1 MKFEGMINMKKLG
14 FVLLFM
20 GLQNLLN
27 AQINTTVK
35 FKKLLHEFGNIKEES
50 ENAIAVF
57 SFKNISNKPIW
68 ISKVETSCGCTTPEY
83 IKDTIQPGDTG
94 YVKAIYGTRGRGGEF
109 HKNVFVY
116 FNNNTDLFQSLMIT
130 GYVIPEANLANRP
143 SDYSTTYSNLA
154 FTTTMA
160 ELNTLLNTEKRVFK
174 YKAFNYMGYP
184 IRIYEVETPEYI
196 DVNIGD
202 SVIDVNDSI
211 TITITVDASKL
222 GPYGEIRR
230 RIGLITDDPN
240 GSTKILHIHANLKE
254 DFSKMSKKDLK
265 NAPIIKMDPKG
276 VIDLGKHS
284 AGEKFSYT
292 INITN
297 NGKSPLKL
305 HSILPNCSCISY
317 KIGKQVLE
325 AGESIQL
332 VLTIDTVNQ
341 SIASHTKYII
351 MYTNDP
357 NNPEIRIK
365 IVIDITT

>member
-1 MKFEGMINMKKLG
+1 MKFDRNINMRKIL
-14 FVLLFM
+14 FVLLLAGKLFI
-20 GLQNLLN
+20 LP

-35 FKKLLHEFGNIKEES
+35 FKKLLYEFGNIKEEN
-50 ENAIAVF
+50 EQAIAIF

-83 IKDTIQPGDTG
+83 SKDTVQPGDTG
-94 YVKAIYGTRGRGGEF
+94 FVRAIYGTRGRGGEF

-116 FNNNTDLFQSLMIT
+116 FNQSDLFQSLMIT

-154 FTTTMA
+154 FNTTMA
-160 ELNTLLNTEKRVFK
+160 ELSTLLNTEKRSFTF
-174 YKAFNYMGYP
+174 KAFNYMGYP

-196 DVNIGD
+196 SINIGD
-202 SVIDVNDSI
+202 SLIDVNDSI
-211 TITITVDASKL
+211 MITITVDASKL

-254 DFSKMSKKDLK
+254 DFSKMSKKELK
-265 NAPIIKMDPKG
+265 DAPSIKMDPKG
-276 VIDLGKHS
+276 AIDLGKHT
-284 AGEKFSYT
+284 AGEKFSST
-292 INITN
+292 ITIANT
-297 NGKSPLKL
+297 GKSPLKL

-325 AGESIQL
+325 AGESVQL

-341 SIASHTKYII
+341 SIATHNKYMTI
-351 MYTNDP
+351 YTNDP
-357 NNPEIRIK
+357 NNPEIKVK
-365 IVIDITT
+365 IIIDITN

>member
-1 MKFEGMINMKKLG
+1 
-14 FVLLFM
+14 
-20 GLQNLLN
+20 
-27 AQINTTVK
+27 
-35 FKKLLHEFGNIKEES
+35 
-50 ENAIAVF
+50 
-57 SFKNISNKPIW
+57 
-68 ISKVETSCGCTTPEY
+68 
-83 IKDTIQPGDTG
+83 
-94 YVKAIYGTRGRGGEF
+94 
-109 HKNVFVY
+109 
-116 FNNNTDLFQSLMIT
+116 
-130 GYVIPEANLANRP
+130 
-143 SDYSTTYSNLA
+143 
-154 FTTTMA
+154 
-160 ELNTLLNTEKRVFK
+160 
-174 YKAFNYMGYP
+174 
-184 IRIYEVETPEYI
+184 
-196 DVNIGD
+196 
-202 SVIDVNDSI
+202 
-211 TITITVDASKL
+211 L

-317 KIGKQVLE
+317 KIGKQILE

-365 IVIDITT
+365 IVIDITN